1 MGALIAFPSATI
13 DPSDAWQTKLALID
27 LEGLVFHHAPSVSPA
42 SRALTSHW
50 LRRILWEIT
59 NSVNIEANNAA
70 TNCWN
75 HKGCVWQPME
85 QTKPPGKATWLSS
98 LPLYLFFNNVQGVS
112 ASFGTLSE
120 SLTLPALTINKATNH
135 GGVARHII
143 LQKKKKVLIF
153 LSSLSDVVL
162 VNMVG
167 KTSLCYVWIT
177 RVMSNPHQWA
187 CCWFSIKTL

>member
-1 MGALIAFPSATI
+1 MI
-13 DPSDAWQTKLALID
+13 
-27 LEGLVFHHAPSVSPA
+27 V
-42 SRALTSHW
+42 LT
-50 LRRILWEIT
+50 T
-59 NSVNIEANNAA
+59 
-70 TNCWN
+70 T
-75 HKGCVWQPME
+75 
-85 QTKPPGKATWLSS
+85 
-98 LPLYLFFNNVQGVS
+98 LFFNNVQGVS

-167 KTSLCYVWIT
+167 KTSLCYV
-177 RVMSNPHQWA
+177 
-187 CCWFSIKTL
+187 